1 MTQSLIVF
9 AALQLASLAIIVAF
23 TALERLHS
31 GVERVGGK
39 RPAQTG
45 TRLTQGP
52 RRKQRR
58 GQRAARGLMSLR
70 APAAAPGGLA
80 ASNTGHSRGF
90 DSSRGLNADRDGH
103 RAKPCALRAT

>member
-9 AALQLASLAIIVAF
+9 AALQLASLAIILAF

-31 GVERVGGK
+31 GAERVGSK
-39 RPAQTG
+39 RPAKTG
-45 TRLTQGP
+45 ARPIRGA

-58 GQRAARGLMSLR
+58 GQLASLGPTSLR
-70 APAAAPGGLA
+70 APAAAAGGLA
-80 ASNTGHSRGF
+80 ASNTGHTRGF
-90 DSSRGLNADRDGH
+90 DMSRGLNADRNGY